1 MSDNLFD
8 DFEIGRDNPIEKKP
22 GTFEPD
28 DVTMPDLSRG
38 ETEPQPQGA
47 DSPVFSQAT
56 MDAALKRA
64 QEMLDQQALKE
75 MAARLATPV
84 PPVPVLSS
92 ASADAS
98 EPVAAAEPEMT
109 EAAVVTVAEPTPTPV
124 ITHAAAQVAVQ
135 TVQTDVQTEQ
145 AEQAESR
152 LAIKQKLLY
161 AGVVAAIAL
170 LGGSAYLFMGKSDQS
185 TPAVTFAPAVAP
197 ASVEVAPAPIVEP
210 VVMPAPAEVTPA
222 PEPKPATKPAQRKS
236 TSTLSKEDME
246 FLKTLNN
253 AL

>member
-8 DFEIGRDNPIEKKP
+8 DLEIGQDKPIEKKP

-28 DVTMPDLSRG
+28 DVTMPAFSLGD
-38 ETEPQPQGA
+38 TEPQDA
-47 DSPVFSQAT
+47 VSPVFDQAT

-64 QEMLDQQALKE
+64 QEVLDQQALKD

-84 PPVPVLSS
+84 PPAPVSSS
-92 ASADAS
+92 ASADVFKPA
-98 EPVAAAEPEMT
+98 AAAEP
-109 EAAVVTVAEPTPTPV
+109 AVVTVAEPAPTPV
-124 ITHAAAQVAVQ
+124 TPPAAAQVAVH